1 MTILKLCL
9 WDGLVGKE
17 LLETL
22 LVCQYHCSFEH
33 LLLLI
38 KWFPEKET
46 LSYPGWFRTG
56 GSNVHFPSPEMKW
69 FLGTQFA
76 AQVWSP
82 AQKGKC
88 TVHGRQNFLPVDI
101 HKAALWKQ
109 KPLTL
114 FIVLWLLLWQPEANS
129 LCSDWHTLL
138 LFISWLQY
146 SDAFCAPCSLL
157 LCLWLFYSSLAFR
170 SSSPTAFQNRDKQTC
185 DFSP

>member
-1 MTILKLCL
+1 MTVPKLCL

-46 LSYPGWFRTG
+46 LSYPGWFQTG

-76 AQVWSP
+76 AQVWRP
-82 AQKGKC
+82 AQKEKC
-88 TVHGRQNFLPVDI
+88 PVHGRQNFLPVDI

-129 LCSDWHTLL
+129 LCGDWHTLL

-146 SDAFCAPCSLL
+146 SNAFCALCSLL
-157 LCLWLFYSSLAFR
+157 LCLWLF
-170 SSSPTAFQNRDKQTC
+170 
-185 DFSP
+185 